1 MQRNTETKD
10 PQFFNHSHSVNKSL
24 WYIHV
29 PDCVFILPG
38 GGAVWDEA
46 ERVGYTVYCGRG

>member
-1 MQRNTETKD
+1 MINVHLILWLFYQIEVPFELND
-10 PQFFNHSHSVNKSL
+10 ILSL
-24 WYIHV
+24 V
-29 PDCVFILPG
+29 LDFVVILPG